1 MKLLSTYIKEMK
13 IAFRGFYFYI
23 EVVMAVIILTILL
36 AAVKEDPVS
45 KEKEFLFF
53 DMDTEFVE
61 MYFEEQVEAGTV
73 KYVAPVEFDVKAQ
86 EFEITNKET
95 GETESY
101 SYKKDTIM
109 FTTLEMYD
117 EKTGELSKTVYLAD
131 TKEDMIRLSYQ
142 EKTIG
147 ATISLDENWQPNYK
161 YYTQGYE
168 TERMQGL
175 LYILHNESVATLK
188 DAADSQTVRKLGETE
203 VLNNRQNLIPAFIV
217 LMGSMMGYFI
227 VIAYIYLDK
236 EEGVIKAFAV
246 TPSAVWKYL
255 LSKAL
260 VIMTT
265 VTMSSSAIAIPVM
278 GLQPNY
284 LLFYLL
290 LWISTFAFAA
300 LGLFIASFFDN
311 MTKAFGVLFG
321 GMMVMMLPA
330 LSYFIPSFDPTWMRY
345 VPTYPLMQ
353 GFKEV
358 IMVDGDANYV
368 LMQCGIFLLGGIIIF
383 LLANVRFKKT
393 LTV

>member
-23 EVVMAVIILTILL
+23 EVVMAVIIIVILL
-36 AAVKEDPVS
+36 AAVKENPVS

-53 DMDTEFVE
+53 DMDSQYVE
-61 MYFEEQVEAGTV
+61 MYFESQIEEGTA
-73 KYVAPVEFDVKAQ
+73 KYADPVEFDVKAQ
-86 EFEITNKET
+86 EIEITNKET
-95 GETESY
+95 DQTELY
-101 SYKKDTIM
+101 SYEKDTIE
-109 FTTLEMYD
+109 FTAIEMYD
-117 EKTGELSKTVYLAD
+117 PTSGELSETIYIAASE
-131 TKEDMIRLSYQ
+131 EDMIRLSYQ

-147 ATISLDENWQPNYK
+147 ATITLDENRQPHYI

-175 LYILHNESVATLK
+175 LYIIHNQSVNTLQE
-188 DAADSQTVRKLGETE
+188 AADSQVVRKLGNIE
-203 VLNNRQNLIPAFIV
+203 VLNNRQNLIPPFIV

-236 EEGVIKAFAV
+236 DEGVIKAFAV

-255 LSKAL
+255 LSKAF

-265 VTMSSSAIAIPVM
+265 VTMSSSLITIPVM

-330 LSYFIPSFDPTWMRY
+330 LSYFIPSFDPVWMRY

-353 GFKEV
+353 GFKEI
-358 IMVDGDANYV
+358 IMVNGDAAYV
-368 LMQCGIFLLGGIIIF
+368 LTQCGIFLVGGILIF
-383 LLANVRFKKT
+383 LLANIRFKKT

>member
-1 MKLLSTYIKEMK
+1 MKLLSTYLKEMK

-23 EVVMAVIILTILL
+23 EVVMAAIILVILL
-36 AAVKEDPVS
+36 VAVKENPVS
-45 KEKEFLFF
+45 KER
-53 DMDTEFVE
+53 EFVFYDME
-61 MYFEEQVEAGTV
+61 SEIVESYFENSIKNGTMV
-73 KYVAPVEFDVKAQ
+73 RVDPVDFEVKAQ
-86 EFEITNKET
+86 EIEITDKKTDETKSYTFDKAVITVEAMEIYNK
-95 GETESY
+95 
-101 SYKKDTIM
+101 D
-109 FTTLEMYD
+109 
-117 EKTGELSKTVYLAD
+117 TGELERVMYLAGSE
-131 TKEDMIRLSYQ
+131 EDMIRLAYNDKS
-142 EKTIG
+142 IG
-147 ATISLDENWQPNYK
+147 TRIWLDDNRKAHYD

-168 TERMQGL
+168 TDRMQNL
-175 LYILHNESVATLK
+175 LYILHNDDYRVLTQT
-188 DAADSQTVRKLGETE
+188 ADSLQVRKLGDIA
-203 VLNNRQNLIPAFIV
+203 VLNNRQNLIPPFIV

-255 LSKAL
+255 LSKAF

-265 VTMSSSAIAIPVM
+265 VTLSSSAIAIPVM

-284 LLFYLL
+284 LLFYPL

-321 GMMVMMLPA
+321 GMMIMMLPA
-330 LSYFIPSFDPTWMRY
+330 LSYFIPSFDPVWMRY

-358 IMVDGDANYV
+358 IMVNGDAKYV
-368 LMQCGIFLLGGIIIF
+368 MTQCGIFLVGGIIVF
-383 LLANVRFKKT
+383 LLANERFKKT